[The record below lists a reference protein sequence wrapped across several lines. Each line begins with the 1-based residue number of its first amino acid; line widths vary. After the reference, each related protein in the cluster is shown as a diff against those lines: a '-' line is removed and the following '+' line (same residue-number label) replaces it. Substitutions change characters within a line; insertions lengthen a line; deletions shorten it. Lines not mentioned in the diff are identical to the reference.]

1 MSGVTLE
8 GEEVSKR
15 KGGAHDLGYMCGTI
29 QLVASLSPMGKG
41 CQGLEMKGIRELGR
55 GFFPPSGGAPF
66 V

>member
-1 MSGVTLE
+1 M
-8 GEEVSKR
+8 SKR

>member
-1 MSGVTLE
+1 ML
-8 GEEVSKR
+8 KR

-41 CQGLEMKGIRELGR
+41 CQGLEQSR
-55 GFFPPSGGAPF
+55 GFFPPNGGAPF